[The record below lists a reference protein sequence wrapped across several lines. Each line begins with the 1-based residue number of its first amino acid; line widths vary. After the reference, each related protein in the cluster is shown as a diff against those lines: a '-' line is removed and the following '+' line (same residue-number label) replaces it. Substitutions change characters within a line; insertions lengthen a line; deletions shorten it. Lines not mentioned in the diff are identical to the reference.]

1 MTPRERQVF
10 ALVATWF
17 LNKQIAFDL
26 GVAERTVKAHRA
38 RVMEKMEADSL
49 VQLVLMAQRLGVHP
63 VAERA

>member
-1 MTPRERQVF
+1 
-10 ALVATWF
+10 LVAAGF

-49 VQLVLMAQRLGVHP
+49 VQLVLMAQRLGVHT
-63 VAERA
+63 VAERT

>member
-1 MTPRERQVF
+1 MF
-10 ALVATWF
+10 ALVATGF

-49 VQLVLMAQRLGVHP
+49 AQLVRMAQVLGVHT
-63 VAERA
+63 VKERA